1 LIESNPLRIT
11 RLIDDLFDPRDH
23 LALDEAILL
32 DARGRLRLWE
42 FQQPTVVLGRASK
55 FADEIDEDFCRSQGI
70 PWFRRCS
77 GGASVVGGP
86 GCLMYSVVLPTLN
99 HPELAKIDVA
109 HDFVM
114 TRILAAVQHQIP
126 RACLQ
131 GICDL
136 TVDNRKCS
144 GNALRITRD
153 AVLYHGTILY
163 DFDLSLLAN
172 CLRYAPRQPAYREN
186 RDHTQFVT
194 NVDVDIDRLKSDIVD
209 QFTAVGNDSAD
220 AFADAIRQLRGD
232 RYDQELWHKRH

>member
-1 LIESNPLRIT
+1 MQ
-11 RLIDDLFDPRDH
+11 RLVDELTDPRDQ
-23 LALDEAILL
+23 LALDEAMLL
-32 DARGRLRLWE
+32 DARGWLRLWE
-42 FQQPTVVLGRASK
+42 FEQPTVVLGRASK
-55 FADEIDEDFCRSQGI
+55 FADEIDIDFCRSQDI
-70 PWFRRCS
+70 PWLRRCS

-86 GCLMYSVVLPTLN
+86 GCLMYSVVLPISN

-114 TRILAAVQHQIP
+114 GRILAAVRNQIP

-163 DFDLSLLAN
+163 RFDLSLLAN
-172 CLRYAPRQPAYREN
+172 CLRQAPRQPAYREN
-186 RDHTQFVT
+186 RNHRQFVA
-194 NVDVDIDRLKSDIVD
+194 NIDVDIDRLKSDIAD
-209 QFTAVGNDSAD
+209 QFAATEDVSAE
-220 AFADAIRQLRGD
+220 AFAGAIRQLRDD
-232 RYDQELWHKRH
+232 RYDQEQWHKRH